1 MLGSRAMGRPFPIPE
16 PPPLAEQEGASYPSL
31 VALMRRL
38 LAEDGCPWD
47 KEQDFASIRRYV
59 LEEACE
65 VIDAID
71 ARDFD
76 GLREE
81 LGDLALQVVFLGE
94 LARREGRFGPDDVV
108 RAIVEKLVRRH
119 PHVFADTS
127 VEGSEEVLTN
137 WERIKA
143 EEKRDRGVLDGV
155 PRSLPSL
162 QRAQRMSEKVS
173 RVGFDWPDGRG
184 SRQKVSEELGE
195 LDQAIGTGD
204 KSRMEAELG
213 DVLFA
218 LVNLARHHGIDAEI
232 ALRGTA
238 DRFARRFGH
247 VERRVKERHGGFAR
261 GADGKPLPGPP
272 LAVLDGYWE
281 EAKAEER

>member
-1 MLGSRAMGRPFPIPE
+1 MGRPFPIPDA
-16 PPPLAEQEGASYPSL
+16 PPLAEQNGATYPSL

-38 LAEDGCPWD
+38 LETDGCPWD
-47 KEQDFASIRRYV
+47 QEQDYASLRKYV

-71 ARDFD
+71 DQDFD

-119 PHVFADTS
+119 PHVFGDAT
-127 VEGSEEVLTN
+127 VEGSEDVLKN

-143 EEKRDRGVLDGV
+143 EEKSGRGVLDGV
-155 PRSLPSL
+155 PRALPAL

-184 SRQKVSEELGE
+184 SRLKVSEELDE
-195 LDQAIGTGD
+195 LDQAIAGKD
-204 KSRMEAELG
+204 PKRIEAELG
-213 DVLFA
+213 DLLFA
-218 LVNLARHHGIDAEI
+218 LVNMARHHGVDAET

-238 DRFARRFGH
+238 DRFARRFSH
-247 VERRVKERHGGFAR
+247 VERRVKEEHGGFTRAP
-261 GADGKPLPGPP
+261 DGKPLPGPP
-272 LAVLDGYWE
+272 LDVLDRYWD
-281 EAKAEER
+281 EAKEQER